1 MSAVAREDS
10 DSINA
15 YRRPDGTIGI
25 RNHVAIIGAM
35 DNSNPVVHR
44 IASAVSGTVPITAAY
59 GRGQMAEDLAQHDN
73 TLIGFGRHP
82 NVAAALVVGLYSKSA
97 REMADAIAVAGKP
110 VDWVAIQEMGGTVKA
125 TDIGIR
131 KALNLVCEASRVIRE
146 PCSVDELFLGLE
158 CGGSDATSG
167 LTANATTGIVAD
179 WIVEKGGTVMF
190 SETEEIMG
198 AEHILAERAASP
210 EVAKDLMQAVEEC
223 ESLGDFLG
231 IPIIPLGPDN
241 IDGGLTTT
249 EEKSLGAVR
258 KGGTTPL
265 QQVVGY
271 AERPTKKGLVFMD
284 APAPGT
290 ENITS
295 IAASGAHMILF
306 NTGVGNPI
314 ANAISPT
321 LKITGNHVTA
331 DHFADNIDV
340 DVSAIITDGMSLPE
354 AGETLYQAVIE
365 VANGRRTKSE
375 IIGDTEI
382 TISRVDIGFLHHQRL
397 AAADYIK

>member
-1 MSAVAREDS
+1 MSDISAQRPDTVQ
-10 DSINA
+10 A
-15 YRRPDGTIGI
+15 YRRPDGTFGI

-35 DNSNPVVHR
+35 DNTNPVVRR
-44 IASAVSGTVPITAAY
+44 IAASVSETVPITAAY

-73 TLIGFGRHP
+73 TLIGFGNHP

-97 REMADAIAVAGKP
+97 REMAEEIAATGRP
-110 VDWVAIQEMGGTVKA
+110 VNWVAIQEMGGTVKA
-125 TDIGIR
+125 TEIGIR
-131 KALNLVCEASRVIRE
+131 MAMELVSEASRVCRE
-146 PCSVDELFLGLE
+146 PCSVSELFLGLE

-179 WIVEKGGTVMF
+179 WIVEAGGTVMF

-210 EVAKDLMQAVEEC
+210 EVAADLMRAVREC
-223 ESLGDFLG
+223 EKLGDFLG
-231 IPIIPLGPDN
+231 MQIIPLGPDN

-258 KGGTTPL
+258 KGGTSPL

-271 AERPTKKGLVFMD
+271 AERPTKKGLIFMD
-284 APAPGT
+284 APAPGA

-295 IAASGAHMILF
+295 IAASGTQMLLF

-331 DHFADNIDV
+331 DHFSDNIDV

-354 AGETLYQAVIE
+354 AGEILYQAVIE

-375 IIGDTEI
+375 ILGDTEI
-382 TISRVDIGFLHHQRL
+382 TISRVDMGFLRHQRL
-397 AAADYIK
+397 AAEVVG